1 MNLKHTAFIS
11 LASLGSVLAV
21 GNAVAEEEAHLVWS
35 GDAEL
40 GYVSTSGN
48 TKTKTVNAKMDATR
62 DNTHWRHNAKL
73 NALNTSEENTTSAE
87 KYTGD
92 WKTDFKL
99 DTANFL
105 FVSANYES
113 DRFSGFDFQSTLAA
127 GYGRHLI
134 KSDKASLEVEAG
146 PGYRYSKLKVEVD
159 GDDAEDEAILKLSG
173 KYRYK
178 FTDTSQFMQDLV
190 FDAGDAAN
198 IIKSVTAV
206 KAQIVGQLAMKAS
219 YTVKHTSEVP
229 VDTDKTDSETAL
241 TLVYSF

>member
-1 MNLKHTAFIS
+1 MKMKRAALIS
-11 LASLGSVLAV
+11 VASIVPTIIV
-21 GNAVAEEEAHLVWS
+21 GNAMAEEGALVWS

-40 GYVSTSGN
+40 GYVSTNGN
-48 TKTKTVNAKMDATR
+48 TKTQTINAKMDATR

-73 NALNTSEENTTSAE
+73 NALNTSEEETTSAE

-105 FVSANYES
+105 FVSLNYED
-113 DRFSGFDFQSTLAA
+113 DRFSGFDYQSTLAA

-134 KSDKASLEVEAG
+134 ETDKTSLEVEAG

-159 GDDAEDEAILKLSG
+159 GEDAEDEAILKLAG

-178 FTDTSQFMQDLV
+178 FTKTSQFMQDLV
-190 FDAGDAAN
+190 FDVGSDSTVT
-198 IIKSVTAV
+198 KSVTAV
-206 KAQIVGQLAMKAS
+206 KAQIVGELAMKAS

-229 VDTDKTDSETAL
+229 LDTDKTDSETAL